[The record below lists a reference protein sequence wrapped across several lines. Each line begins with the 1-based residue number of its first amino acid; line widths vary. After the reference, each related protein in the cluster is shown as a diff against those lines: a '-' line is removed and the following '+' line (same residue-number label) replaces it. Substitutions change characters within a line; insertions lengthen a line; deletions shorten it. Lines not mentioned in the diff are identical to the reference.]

1 MASWVSGLEEAG
13 RSMRQYLKTAHPL
26 LIGGI
31 VGLFAI
37 ALWRLGIWQP
47 LEYLAYNQTVVLRQ
61 RLFRPVWSQEVVVIA
76 IDEASLQQYG
86 QFPWPRRRYTD
97 LLQKLA
103 VSQPAAIGFDILFA
117 EPTADD
123 AAFAEA
129 IAYSGNVVLA
139 VGGDF
144 EGNPIA
150 IVPEL
155 AQVAHQGHIY
165 NRADADAI
173 TRQFAL
179 YLGTYPSLGIA
190 LLQVYQQSLQNTVT
204 LAHPDGNL
212 SPTDLPVIP
221 LPLATSNDRWL
232 WVNWIGPT
240 SGITTYSFAAVV
252 SGRVSPRA
260 FSNKIVLVG
269 PTATGIDSLYTPFH
283 HSPPTSGVY
292 LHAAVIDN
300 LLQQRELRRVEGF
313 GVDLGLLA
321 IALLLAWGCRQ
332 QTPRWRLGLV
342 LAAIS
347 GIWLGTFL
355 LFAGANFWLP
365 MAAPIGTI
373 TLTWIGLQLWE
384 QYERQWL
391 FSIFSKYISP
401 EMTDLIWERRSELF
415 QSGQVQAQEMVVTVL
430 FLDIRGFTSI
440 AENIAPRLLLDW
452 LNAYLE
458 MMTDCIMDHGGM
470 VDKYIGDAVMA
481 VFGVPFPHT
490 QAVEIQRDARQAIEA
505 AITIHE
511 RLKPLNQKFEKQGKP
526 QIKVGIGIHTGLVVA
541 GSLGGGRRLN
551 YSVLGDTVN
560 IAARLEA
567 MNKEVTVGNPYNILV
582 TGETLTC
589 VYDYYIARPVN
600 NFQLRG
606 REQRTLV
613 FAILGRRHLNQ
624 SQGAKPQT

>member
-1 MASWVSGLEEAG
+1 
-13 RSMRQYLKTAHPL
+13 MRQYLKTAHPL

-31 VGLFAI
+31 VGLLTI
-37 ALWRLGIWQP
+37 AFWRLGIWQP
-47 LEYLAYNQTVVLRQ
+47 LEYLAYNQIVVLRQ
-61 RLFRPVWSQEVVVIA
+61 RLFRLTWSQEVVVIA

-86 QFPWPRRRYTD
+86 QFPWPRRHYTE

-123 AAFAEA
+123 PAFAEA

-144 EGNPIA
+144 DGNPIP

-179 YLGTYPSLGIA
+179 YLGTYPSLAIA
-190 LLQVYQQSLQNTVT
+190 LLQVYQQSLKGTIT
-204 LAHPDGNL
+204 LAPPTGNSQSSL
-212 SPTDLPVIP
+212 GLPVIP
-221 LPLATSNDRWL
+221 PPLTTGDDRWL

-240 SGITTYSFAAVV
+240 SGITTYSFAAVA
-252 SGRVSPRA
+252 SGQISPQV

-283 HSPPTSGVY
+283 HSPPTAGVY

-300 LLQQRELRRVEGF
+300 LLQQRELRRADGLALA
-313 GVDLGLLA
+313 LGLLA
-321 IALLLAWGCRQ
+321 IPFLLAWVCRQ
-332 QTPRWRLGLV
+332 QTPRRRLGGVLV
-342 LAAIS
+342 AIVS
-347 GIWLGTFL
+347 TGLGTFF
-355 LFAGANFWLP
+355 LFAGANLWLP
-365 MAAPIGTI
+365 VAAPIGTI
-373 TLTWIGLQLWE
+373 ILTWIGWQLWE

-440 AENIAPRLLLDW
+440 AEKIAPRLLLDW
-452 LNAYLE
+452 LNVYLE

-481 VFGVPFPHT
+481 VFGVPFPRT
-490 QAVEIQRDARQAIEA
+490 QSVEIQRDARQAIEA

-511 RLKPLNQKFEKQGKP
+511 RLDSLNQQFQQQGKP
-526 QIKVGIGIHTGLVVA
+526 QVKVGIGIHTGLVVA
-541 GSLGGGRRLN
+541 GSLGGERRLN

-567 MNKEVTVGNPYNILV
+567 MNKEVTMGNPYNILV

-589 VYDYYIARPVN
+589 VQDYYIARPVN
-600 NFQLRG
+600 TFQLRG
-606 REQRTLV
+606 REQQTLV
-613 FAILGRRHLNQ
+613 FAILGRRHLGQ
-624 SQGAKPQT
+624 IQVPKP